1 MSSNTRLAPKALTI
15 KAWEFVSENPGCSQ
29 LSAAKAAK
37 GKDPLDHGMRA
48 VLQAVKE
55 NLIRVNFT
63 GARNRLWPAGITVT
77 KAARDMRCGDWFV
90 DPHRTGRRLAK
101 VAQVGRHRDGR
112 AYFILTDETSH
123 GPWVASYDLR
133 ERLEIA

>member
-1 MSSNTRLAPKALTI
+1 MSAATRLAPRANTI
-15 KAWEFVSENPGCSQ
+15 KAWEYVSEHHGCSQ
-29 LSAAKAAK
+29 LSAASAAK
-37 GKDPLDHGMRA
+37 GNDPLDHGMRA
-48 VLQAVKE
+48 VVQAVRE

-63 GARNRLWPAGITVT
+63 GARNRLWPAGITTT

-101 VAQVGRHRDGR
+101 VTQVGKQVNGR
-112 AYFILTDETSH
+112 AYFILADETAH
-123 GPWVASYDLR
+123 GPWIASYDLR

>member
-1 MSSNTRLAPKALTI
+1 MGSSTRIAPKANTQA
-15 KAWEFVSENPGCSQ
+15 AWIYVSTNPGCSQ
-29 LSAAKAAK
+29 LSAAVAAK
-37 GKDPLDHGMRA
+37 GISDLDHGMRA

-63 GARNRLWPAGITVT
+63 GTRNRLWPAGITLHRV
-77 KAARDMRCGDWFV
+77 ARDLRRGDWIV

-101 VAQVGRHRDGR
+101 IDRVGKQRDGR
-112 AYFILTDETSH
+112 AYFILTDETGH

-133 ERLEIA
+133 ERLEIG